1 MKSIHLIIFYCFSMF
16 FLNSQENL
24 NNDIEFNGFFD
35 FKYEDIEIL
44 NYDPHPG
51 IKGTVAV

>member
-16 FLNSQENL
+16 FLRSQENI

-35 FKYEDIEIL
+35 FKYEDFSLEG
-44 NYDPHPG
+44 YDPYPL
-51 IKGTVAV
+51 IKAPVAV